1 VACGSSHSIC
11 WTTQESQLTNA
22 HEPVLFAASKDPLG
36 THLVTAAA
44 DNSSC
49 LALGGRGSS
58 TMTSSL
64 PVATAASAARL
75 SLSKIL
81 LSLESNA
88 AKQKALQHVLNALQI
103 MYAREAV
110 VAAIAPHHNSVS
122 SPSHNNNSSNSSTAG
137 GNIVNNKRSAEQH
150 AGYAAGFN
158 TLGRGLRF
166 CIWLDLRHKAGS
178 EL

>member
-1 VACGSSHSIC
+1 
-11 WTTQESQLTNA
+11 
-22 HEPVLFAASKDPLG
+22 
-36 THLVTAAA
+36 
-44 DNSSC
+44 
-49 LALGGRGSS
+49 
-58 TMTSSL
+58 MTSSL

-110 VAAIAPHHNSVS
+110 VAAIAPHNSVS
-122 SPSHNNNSSNSSTAG
+122 SPSHNNNNSSSSSNSTVG
-137 GNIVNNKRSAEQH
+137 YVVNNKRSAEQH

-158 TLGRGLRF
+158 TLGRLA
-166 CIWLDLRHKAGS
+166 LL
-178 EL
+178 

>member
-49 LALGGRGSS
+49 LALGGRG
-58 TMTSSL
+58 TAMTSSL

-110 VAAIAPHHNSVS
+110 VAAIAPHNSVS
-122 SPSHNNNSSNSSTAG
+122 SPSHNNSSSSSNSTV
-137 GNIVNNKRSAEQH
+137 GNVGNNKRSAEQH

-158 TLGRGLRF
+158 TLGRLA
-166 CIWLDLRHKAGS
+166 LL
-178 EL
+178 

>member
-1 VACGSSHSIC
+1 LFKVSRVACGSSHSIC

-49 LALGGRGSS
+49 LALGRGGST

-64 PVATAASAARL
+64 PVATAASGPNAARL

-110 VAAIAPHHNSVS
+110 VAAIAPHNSVS
-122 SPSHNNNSSNSSTAG
+122 SPSHNNNNSSSSSNSTV
-137 GNIVNNKRSAEQH
+137 GNVVNNKRSAEQH

-158 TLGRGLRF
+158 TLGRLA
-166 CIWLDLRHKAGS
+166 LL
-178 EL
+178 

>member
-1 VACGSSHSIC
+1 LFKVSRVACGSSHSIC

-58 TMTSSL
+58 TMTSSSL

-110 VAAIAPHHNSVS
+110 VAAIAPHNSVS
-122 SPSHNNNSSNSSTAG
+122 SPSHNNNSSSSSNSTAG
-137 GNIVNNKRSAEQH
+137 GNIVNNNKRSAEQH

-158 TLGRGLRF
+158 TLGRLA
-166 CIWLDLRHKAGS
+166 LL
-178 EL
+178 

>member
-1 VACGSSHSIC
+1 MACGSSHSIC

-36 THLVTAAA
+36 THLVTAPA

-49 LALGGRGSS
+49 LALGGRGS

-110 VAAIAPHHNSVS
+110 VAAIAPHNSVS
-122 SPSHNNNSSNSSTAG
+122 SPSHNNNNSSSNSSTAG
-137 GNIVNNKRSAEQH
+137 NISNNKRSAEQH

-158 TLGRGLRF
+158 TLGRLALLVFGR
-166 CIWLDLRHKAGS
+166 IRDS
-178 EL
+178 